1 MLSGSFC
8 YGHLYQKAASSNGVL
23 EGGGGGT
30 QGLDGGINNMI
41 NHIKYSVT
49 DKNVRILSQIKR

>member
-23 EGGGGGT
+23 EGGGSLR
-30 QGLDGGINNMI
+30 GLDGGINNMI
-41 NHIKYSVT
+41 NHIKYSGT
-49 DKNVRILSQIKR
+49 DKKCEVDCLK